1 MTRHIPVL
9 LEEVKESLYLQ
20 NGMVIVDATLGGGS
34 HTRMMLGEVLPTG
47 TVVALDTDK
56 EALIQFEKR
65 ASSDDVLKQAL
76 TEKRLILVQRNYSA
90 LAEVLA
96 ELGID
101 QVQGILADLGFSSD
115 QIESA
120 DRGLSFQEN
129 GPLDMRLNQEQ
140 GMTAREIVAEYSF
153 EALTKLFREY
163 GDESEAKRIAEAII
177 ARRMEAPIET
187 THDLATLIADA
198 YPKRKRASSVR
209 PGSRQGRIHPAT
221 KTFQALR
228 IAVNQEFD
236 HLEQFLLQAIECLS
250 PAGRLAVISFHSG
263 EDRRVKDCFREQA
276 RGCICPPNFP
286 VCRCGQVPRIRLV
299 TKKPIMAGEKEC
311 SENPRARSAKMRVIE
326 KV

>member
-34 HTRMMLGEVLPTG
+34 HTRMMLEEVLPTG
-47 TVVALDTDK
+47 TLIALDTDK
-56 EALIQFEKR
+56 EALVQFEER

-76 TEKRLILVQRNYSA
+76 SERRLLLVQRNYSELTA
-90 LAEVLA
+90 VLA

-101 QVQGILADLGFSSD
+101 QIQVILADLGFSSD

-140 GMTAREIVAEYSF
+140 GITARDIVAEYSF
-153 EALTKLFREY
+153 EALTKLLREY
-163 GDESEAKRIAEAII
+163 GDESEAKRIAQAII
-177 ARRMEAPIET
+177 TRREEMSIET
-187 THDLATLIADA
+187 THDLATIIAEA
-198 YPKRKRASSVR
+198 YPKRKRALMK
-209 PGSRQGRIHPAT
+209 IHPAT

-236 HLEQFLLQAIECLS
+236 HLEQFLIQAIEGLS
-250 PAGRLAVISFHSG
+250 PSGRLAVISFHSG
-263 EDRRVKDCFREQA
+263 EDRRVKECFREQA

-286 VCRCGQVPRIRLV
+286 VCRCGQVPRIRIL
-299 TKKPIMAGEKEC
+299 TKKPITAGEKEC
-311 SENPRARSAKMRVIE
+311 RENPRARSAKMRVIE

>member
-34 HTRMMLGEVLPTG
+34 HTRMLLEGVLPTG
-47 TVVALDTDK
+47 RVVALDTDR
-56 EALIQFEKR
+56 EALAQFRER
-65 ASSDDVLKQAL
+65 ASSDDLLKNAL
-76 TEKRLILVQRNYSA
+76 EEKRLLLVQRNYSE
-90 LAEVLA
+90 LAAVLR

-115 QIESA
+115 QIETA

-140 GMTAREIVAEYSF
+140 GITARDIIAEYSF
-153 EALTKLFREY
+153 EALTKLLREY
-163 GDESEAKRIAEAII
+163 GDESEAKRIVEAII
-177 ARRMEAPIET
+177 ARRDESSIET
-187 THDLATLIADA
+187 THDLAALIANA
-198 YPKRKRASSVR
+198 YPKRKRAVMK
-209 PGSRQGRIHPAT
+209 IHPAT

-236 HLEQFLLQAIECLS
+236 HLELFLTQAIERLS
-250 PAGRLAVISFHSG
+250 PGGRLAVISFHSG

-286 VCRCGQVPRIRLV
+286 LCRCGQVPRIRIL
-299 TKKPIMAGEKEC
+299 TKKPILAGEKEC
-311 SENPRARSAKMRVIE
+311 RENPRARSAKMRVIE